1 MKNLALR
8 IAIMENV
15 VIMENVKGVVGFIQN
30 ILVRVDKSL
39 HNPLYINCPTT
50 SGGTPIGT
58 RILNG
63 HITIEVA
70 AV

>member
-1 MKNLALR
+1 
-8 IAIMENV
+8 
-15 VIMENVKGVVGFIQN
+15 MENVKGVVGFIQN
-30 ILVRVDKSL
+30 ILVRIDKSL
-39 HNPLYINCPTT
+39 HNPLYINYPTT
-50 SGGTPIGT
+50 SAGTPSGT